1 MKKEFSVVRIEKN
14 TLDLVRRIGDEIK
27 MSPPK
32 VLDLA
37 VDTFILAHPN
47 LFKLMVKKTER
58 SNEK

>member
-37 VDTFILAHPN
+37 VDTFILSHPN
-47 LFKLMVKKTER
+47 LFKLMVDKSER
-58 SNEK
+58 SSGE